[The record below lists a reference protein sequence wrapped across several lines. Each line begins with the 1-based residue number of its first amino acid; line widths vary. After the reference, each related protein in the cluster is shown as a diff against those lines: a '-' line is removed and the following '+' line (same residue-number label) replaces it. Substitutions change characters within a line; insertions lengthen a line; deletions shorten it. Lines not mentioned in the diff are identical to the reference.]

1 MRLYFHYNSWESAR
15 TTVLVWSYIDF
26 KHKKY
31 LKRILTFVRNMR
43 YLLNPVVQTRVTA
56 FRLSVEFYDLK
67 KLLNC
72 ADDVCSVRHI
82 NGSASID
89 FNN

>member
-1 MRLYFHYNSWESAR
+1 
-15 TTVLVWSYIDF
+15 
-26 KHKKY
+26 
-31 LKRILTFVRNMR
+31 MR